1 MNYKTIPELKK
12 VLSGD
17 IYRHVGLYTADGQKI
32 KPFNTKIAAYPDQV
46 KDILN
51 FLQSDIVEPGI
62 YIVKVKKAYS
72 GAAVDYAINKGN
84 IELKETEIIAP
95 MQNNGLNIPFDF
107 SAAMQH
113 PAVKLQADITRLE
126 LENEDLNR
134 QIEEL
139 NEYIGELEE
148 KLKNV
153 QLSEL
158 PKEPTAFEHAK
169 SFLSELVSFGAPL
182 LDKHFELKQQQLEIE
197 RMRAQGSKPA
207 VQAPN
212 YQAPEV
218 KKELELQ
225 NKVKAWIESKSEDQE
240 LYDSLTAIY
249 YNSSSLAKFA
259 ELLNNFN
266 NELYEECKRQVG
278 S

>member
-1 MNYKTIPELKK
+1 MNYKTISELKK

-51 FLQSDIVEPGI
+51 FLQSDIVDPGI
-62 YIVKVKKAYS
+62 YIVKLKKAYS

-84 IELKETEIIAP
+84 VELKETETVT
-95 MQNNGLNIPFDF
+95 MQTNSLNIPFDF

-197 RMRAQGSKPA
+197 RIRAQGSKPA

-212 YQAPEV
+212 YRAPEV
-218 KKELELQ
+218 KKELELE

-240 LYDSLTAIY
+240 LYNSLIAIY
-249 YNSSSLAKFA
+249 YNSGSLTKFA

-266 NELYEECKRQVG
+266 KELYEECKRQVG
-278 S
+278 

>member
-12 VLSGD
+12 ILSGD
-17 IYRHVGLYTADGQKI
+17 IFRHVGLYTADGQKI
-32 KPFNTKIAAYPDQV
+32 KPFNTKIAAYQDQV

-51 FLQSDIVEPGI
+51 FLQSDIVDNDI
-62 YIVKVKKAYS
+62 YVVKLKKAYS
-72 GAAVDYAINKGN
+72 GAAVEYGINKGN

-113 PAVKLQADITRLE
+113 PAIKLQADITRLE

-148 KLKNV
+148 KLTNV
-153 QLSEL
+153 TLSEL
-158 PKEPTAFEHAK
+158 PKEPTALETAK

-197 RMRAQGSKPA
+197 RMRAQGLKPA
-207 VQAPN
+207 PKN

-218 KKELELQ
+218 KKELDLQ
-225 NKVKAWIESKSEDQE
+225 KRVKAWIESKNEDQD
-240 LYDSLTAIY
+240 LYNNLIAIY
-249 YNSSSLAKFA
+249 YNSGDLTKFA
-259 ELLNNFN
+259 QLLNDFN

-278 S
+278 

>member
-1 MNYKTIPELKK
+1 MNYKTISELKK

-51 FLQSDIVEPGI
+51 FLQSDIVDPGI
-62 YIVKVKKAYS
+62 YIVKLKKAYS

-84 IELKETEIIAP
+84 VELKETETVT
-95 MQNNGLNIPFDF
+95 MQTNSLNIPFDF

-197 RMRAQGSKPA
+197 RMKAQQSRPA
-207 VQAPN
+207 VQAPD

-218 KKELELQ
+218 KKELELEK
-225 NKVKAWIESKSEDQE
+225 KVKAWIESKSEDKE

-266 NELYEECKRQVG
+266 NELYEECKRQVR
-278 S
+278 

>member
-1 MNYKTIPELKK
+1 MNYKTISELKK

-84 IELKETEIIAP
+84 VELKETETVT
-95 MQNNGLNIPFDF
+95 MQTNSLNIPFDF

-158 PKEPTAFEHAK
+158 PKEPTTFETAK

-197 RMRAQGSKPA
+197 RMKAQQSRPA
-207 VQAPN
+207 VEAPN

-218 KKELELQ
+218 KKEIELQ
-225 NKVKAWIESKSEDQE
+225 NKVKAWIESKSDDKE

-266 NELYEECKRQVG
+266 NELYEECKRQVR
-278 S
+278 

>member
-51 FLQSDIVEPGI
+51 FLQSDIVDAGI
-62 YIVKVKKAYS
+62 YIVKLKKAYS

-84 IELKETEIIAP
+84 VELKETETVT
-95 MQNNGLNIPFDF
+95 MQTNSLNIPFDF

-158 PKEPTAFEHAK
+158 PPEPSAFETAK

-197 RMRAQGSKPA
+197 RMRAQQNRPA
-207 VQAPN
+207 VQQPS

-225 NKVKAWIESKSEDQE
+225 NRVKAWIESKNEDQE
-240 LYDSLTAIY
+240 LYNNLTAIY
-249 YNSSSLAKFA
+249 YNSGDITKFA
-259 ELLNNFN
+259 QLLNEFN

-278 S
+278 

>member
-1 MNYKTIPELKK
+1 MNYKTISELKK

-51 FLQSDIVEPGI
+51 FLQSDIVDPGI
-62 YIVKVKKAYS
+62 YIVKLKKAYS

-84 IELKETEIIAP
+84 VELKETETVT
-95 MQNNGLNIPFDF
+95 MQTNSLNIPFDF

-212 YQAPEV
+212 YRAPEV
-218 KKELELQ
+218 KKELELE

-240 LYDSLTAIY
+240 LYNSLIAIY
-249 YNSSSLAKFA
+249 YNSGSLTKFA

-266 NELYEECKRQVG
+266 KELYEECKRQVG
-278 S
+278 

>member
-1 MNYKTIPELKK
+1 MNYKTISELKK

-51 FLQSDIVEPGI
+51 FLQSDIVDPGI
-62 YIVKVKKAYS
+62 YIVKLKKAYS

-84 IELKETEIIAP
+84 VELKETETVT
-95 MQNNGLNIPFDF
+95 MQTNSLNIPFDF

-158 PKEPTAFEHAK
+158 PPEPSAFETAK

-197 RMRAQGSKPA
+197 RMKAQQSRPA
-207 VQAPN
+207 VEAPN

-225 NKVKAWIESKSEDQE
+225 NKVKAWIESKSEDKE

-266 NELYEECKRQVG
+266 NELYEECKRQVR
-278 S
+278 

>member
-1 MNYKTIPELKK
+1 MNYKTISELKK

-62 YIVKVKKAYS
+62 YIVKLKKAYS

-84 IELKETEIIAP
+84 VELKETETVT
-95 MQNNGLNIPFDF
+95 MQTNSLNIPFDF

-158 PKEPTAFEHAK
+158 PKEPTTFETAK

-197 RMRAQGSKPA
+197 RMKAQGSKPA

-218 KKELELQ
+218 KKELELE
-225 NKVKAWIESKSEDQE
+225 NKVKAWIESKNDDQE
-240 LYDSLTAIY
+240 LYNSLIAIY
-249 YNSSSLAKFA
+249 YNSGSLTKFA

-266 NELYEECKRQVG
+266 NELYEECKRQVR
-278 S
+278 

>member
-1 MNYKTIPELKK
+1 MNYKTISELKK

-51 FLQSDIVEPGI
+51 FLQSDIVDPGI
-62 YIVKVKKAYS
+62 YIVKLKKAYS
-72 GAAVDYAINKGN
+72 SAAVDYAINKGN
-84 IELKETEIIAP
+84 VELKETETVT
-95 MQNNGLNIPFDF
+95 MQTNSLNIPFDF

-158 PKEPTAFEHAK
+158 PKEPTTFETAK

-197 RMRAQGSKPA
+197 RIKAQQSRPA
-207 VQAPN
+207 VKSPN

-218 KKELELQ
+218 KKELELE
-225 NKVKAWIESKSEDQE
+225 NKVKAWIESKNEDQE
-240 LYDSLTAIY
+240 LYNSLIAIY
-249 YNSSSLAKFA
+249 YNSGSLTKFA

-266 NELYEECKRQVG
+266 KELYEECKRQVG
-278 S
+278 

>member
-84 IELKETEIIAP
+84 VELKETETIP
-95 MQNNGLNIPFDF
+95 MQTNSLNIPFDF

-158 PKEPTAFEHAK
+158 PPEPSAFETAK

-197 RMRAQGSKPA
+197 RMRAQQNRPA
-207 VQAPN
+207 VQQPS

-225 NKVKAWIESKSEDQE
+225 NRVKAWIESKNEDQE
-240 LYDSLTAIY
+240 LYNNLTAIY
-249 YNSSSLAKFA
+249 YNSGDITKFA
-259 ELLNNFN
+259 QLLNEFN

-278 S
+278 

>member
-1 MNYKTIPELKK
+1 
-12 VLSGD
+12 
-17 IYRHVGLYTADGQKI
+17 
-32 KPFNTKIAAYPDQV
+32 
-46 KDILN
+46 
-51 FLQSDIVEPGI
+51 
-62 YIVKVKKAYS
+62 
-72 GAAVDYAINKGN
+72 
-84 IELKETEIIAP
+84 LKETETVT
-95 MQNNGLNIPFDF
+95 MQTNSLNIPFDF

-158 PKEPTAFEHAK
+158 PKEPTTFETAK

-197 RMRAQGSKPA
+197 RMKAQQNRPA
-207 VQAPN
+207 VQSNN

-225 NKVKAWIESKSEDQE
+225 NKVKAWIESKSEDKE

-278 S
+278 

>member
-1 MNYKTIPELKK
+1 MNYKTISELKK

-84 IELKETEIIAP
+84 VELKETETVT
-95 MQNNGLNIPFDF
+95 MQTNSLNIPFDF

-113 PAVKLQADITRLE
+113 PAIKLQSDITRLE

-139 NEYIGELEE
+139 NEYISELEE

-197 RMRAQGSKPA
+197 RMRAQGSKQA

-218 KKELELQ
+218 KKELELEK
-225 NKVKAWIESKSEDQE
+225 KVKAWIESKSEDQE
-240 LYDSLTAIY
+240 LYNSLIAIY
-249 YNSSSLAKFA
+249 YNSGSLTKFA

-266 NELYEECKRQVG
+266 KQLYEECKRQVG
-278 S
+278 

>member
-1 MNYKTIPELKK
+1 MNYKTISELKK

-84 IELKETEIIAP
+84 VELKETETVT
-95 MQNNGLNIPFDF
+95 MQTNSLNIPFDF

-218 KKELELQ
+218 KKELELE
-225 NKVKAWIESKSEDQE
+225 NKVKAWIESKNEDQE
-240 LYDSLTAIY
+240 LYNSLTAIY
-249 YNSSSLAKFA
+249 YNSSNLTKFA

-266 NELYEECKRQVG
+266 NELYEECKRQVR
-278 S
+278 